1 MGGQTERTAT
11 GTGAQQPD
19 EAPHETDGI
28 APADVWGPESLTRR
42 NVERIQALEERENA
56 KASPSDRAADA
67 IANFSGSIA
76 FVWVTTVLIGGWM
89 LANLLLPKRY
99 RLDPFPFPLLTLV
112 LSIEAIFLSIFIL
125 MSQNRAA
132 RVTDKRSHLDLQL
145 TMLSEQE
152 NTKMLSMLEAI
163 GKAVGATVTPD
174 PEIQVLQQATK
185 PEALSRQ
192 IDEAVR
198 AGGPGSGRPGQAT

>member
-1 MGGQTERTAT
+1 MGGEANRPTA
-11 GTGAQQPD
+11 GTADQDSRRQSVEADTSAGA
-19 EAPHETDGI
+19 EA
-28 APADVWGPESLTRR
+28 LTRR
-42 NVERIQALEERENA
+42 NVERIQALEAREHSKA
-56 KASPSDRAADA
+56 KPSDRVADA

-76 FVWVTTVLIGGWM
+76 FVWITILLIGGWIA
-89 LANLLLPKRY
+89 ANLMLPSRD

-132 RVTDKRSHLDLQL
+132 RISDKRSHLDLQL
-145 TMLSEQE
+145 TLLSEQE
-152 NTKMLSMLEAI
+152 NTKMLRMLEQI

-174 PEIQVLQQATK
+174 PEVQVLEEATE

-192 IDEAVR
+192 IDQAID
-198 AGGPGSGRPGQAT
+198 AGGPGSGPPGQAS